1 MRNLFPNQPASI
13 EKTLRTITIIMTVVV
28 LSVLLVSMV
37 YYNSVVLQYQAL
49 TENVNRAM
57 SLSTSIKRDIDTAAY
72 NLVAG
77 RTTPADS
84 MHLQLFV
91 DTRVAL
97 RRLGTNS
104 SFEQNTYLLQV
115 AQRTLGT
122 IEGYFNQLIENI
134 ETQAPVHD
142 NEIVLDDIQQVT
154 ELLDEVLIEFTAY
167 EVRLAALRDANLQNV
182 NAAMN
187 LVQILVCAVA
197 IVFVLYDNR
206 LLQRRI
212 TQPVDRM
219 QDMAGRIAAGDF
231 DARVEPPEVAELDDL
246 TKSMNQMAVRIQSL
260 MDANT
265 EKQRLLRIAQVQIL
279 QAQISPH
286 FLYNTL
292 DTIVALAE
300 ADRLEDVATTT
311 IALSNFHRISL
322 SKGNDWIPVS
332 QEAAQIESYLTI
344 QKMRYGA
351 MLDYTVDIDEEMF
364 GEYMLKIL
372 LQPLVENAIYHG
384 VKLSRKG
391 GGVYVSGRRD
401 GDRLR
406 FEVRNTG
413 PGMSA
418 ERVEEL
424 RSSLGQERPQGP
436 AQPVPKGYGLSN
448 VYQRIRLF
456 YDVEDG
462 LTIESDPEEGTTVT
476 LRLPVSGGGEKQD
489 V

>member
-1 MRNLFPNQPASI
+1 M
-13 EKTLRTITIIMTVVV
+13 TTIIMTVVV
-28 LSVLLVSMV
+28 LAVLLVSIL
-37 YYNSVVLQYQAL
+37 YYNSVVLQYQTL
-49 TENVNRAM
+49 NENISRAM
-57 SLSTSIKRDIDTAAY
+57 TLSTSVKSEIDTAAY

-77 RTTPADS
+77 RTTPLDS
-84 MHLQLFV
+84 NYPQLFSE
-91 DTRVAL
+91 TRLAL
-97 RRLGTNS
+97 RRLELHS
-104 SFEQNTYLLQV
+104 SFEQDRYLLQV
-115 AQRTLGT
+115 AQRTLDT
-122 IEGYFNQLIENI
+122 IEGYFQQLVTNI
-134 ETQAPVHD
+134 RTQAPVR
-142 NEIVLDDIQQVT
+142 ESEVVLENIQQVT
-154 ELLDEVLIEFTAY
+154 ELLDEVLIEFTRL
-167 EVRLAALRDANLQNV
+167 EVGLAAMRDANLQNV
-182 NAAMN
+182 NFAMN
-187 LVQILVCAVA
+187 IVQIVVCGAAVL
-197 IVFVLYDNR
+197 FVLFNNR
-206 LLQRRI
+206 VLQRRI

-219 QDMAGRIAAGDF
+219 QEMAGRIAAGDF

-246 TKSMNQMAVRIQSL
+246 TESMNQMAIRISSL
-260 MDANT
+260 MAANT

-332 QEAAQIESYLTI
+332 QETAQIESYLTI

-351 MLDYTVDIDEEMF
+351 LLDYEIDIDEDIF
-364 GEYMLKIL
+364 NEYMLKIL

-391 GGVYVSGRRD
+391 GSVTVRGRRE
-401 GDRLR
+401 GDRLV

-424 RSSLGQERPQGP
+424 KASLGQERPQGP

-448 VYQRIRLF
+448 VFQRIRLF
-456 YDVEDG
+456 YDVENG
-462 LTIESDPEEGTTVT
+462 LEIESDPAEGTTVT
-476 LRLPVSGGGEKQD
+476 LRLPTSGGEENTN